1 MAKAFRVIDEGA
13 MKPVRSGVDAA
24 GRSRPERLSLP
35 K

>member
-1 MAKAFRVIDEGA
+1 